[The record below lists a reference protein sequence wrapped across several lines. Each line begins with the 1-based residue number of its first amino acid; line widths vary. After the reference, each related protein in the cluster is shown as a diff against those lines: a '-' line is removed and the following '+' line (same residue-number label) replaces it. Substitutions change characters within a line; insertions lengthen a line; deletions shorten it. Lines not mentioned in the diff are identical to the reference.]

1 MSFDSA
7 DHFHHYPFLTTS
19 TRTRALAHNSL
30 SRLPTTTKRYDTMTK
45 AQTSRPGPPRPS
57 RSVERLTIHTSNTP
71 SSPPPLPSTPPSSF
85 PTADNT
91 SSPDS
96 PSVQTP
102 TTPTQ
107 SYYRHGHRKSIN
119 SIRRKPVPLTPD
131 EFGLE
136 LSNLQSNPDGHS
148 STPSTPTPNP
158 TTSSSAPPYH
168 PYSQSVPSYSHSHV
182 LLVDPPV
189 YPHFGDDPF
198 RTPQQ
203 SATTS
208 RATLPDFDMGIH
220 SHGHGQGSR
229 PSGEGE
235 GEELP
240 TYAIETQTE
249 PATLARGLWRI
260 GFVVPILW
268 IIGMCM

>member
-1 MSFDSA
+1 
-7 DHFHHYPFLTTS
+7 
-19 TRTRALAHNSL
+19 
-30 SRLPTTTKRYDTMTK
+30 MTH
-45 AQTSRPGPPRPS
+45 AQTSRQGPPRPS
-57 RSVERLTIHTSNTP
+57 RSVERLTIHTPDTNTP
-71 SSPPPLPSTPPSSF
+71 STSPHLPSTPPSSF
-85 PTADNT
+85 HNTGTT

-107 SYYRHGHRKSIN
+107 SYYRQGHGHRKSIN
-119 SIRRKPVPLTPD
+119 SIRRKPVPLTPV

-136 LSNLQSNPDGHS
+136 LSNLQSNPDGHPH
-148 STPSTPTPNP
+148 TPSTPTP
-158 TTSSSAPPYH
+158 TTGASSSAPPYH
-168 PYSQSVPSYSHSHV
+168 PYSQSIPSYSHSHV

-198 RTPQQ
+198 RTPQA

-208 RATLPDFDMGIH
+208 RASLPDFDMGVH
-220 SHGHGQGSR
+220 SQGPRHGHGHGHGAR
-229 PSGEGE
+229 PSGDVEGE
-235 GEELP
+235 DLP